1 LSDLL
6 LYNLTLPDDVKISSV
21 PRENI
26 CRWDKEVFVCD
37 IGDAADHVQRYYLF
51 YNKWFR
57 LHCGLNRSGAFVPE
71 SPLGT
76 AFHVTSCTP
85 YWTIGMVGYSANLII
100 DIAVAADGKQ
110 HSVTGIENLEAALI
124 RGWITQAERDG
135 AIRGFEEALKMVQAG
150 HLLWYMDQTQSLTRL
165 APFQELPPPKT
176 KRLGRVPLMHRDM
189 RHRYF
194 GHRLAPDAT
203 QV

>member
-1 LSDLL
+1 
-6 LYNLTLPDDVKISSV
+6 
-21 PRENI
+21 
-26 CRWDKEVFVCD
+26 
-37 IGDAADHVQRYYLF
+37 
-51 YNKWFR
+51 
-57 LHCGLNRSGAFVPE
+57 
-71 SPLGT
+71 
-76 AFHVTSCTP
+76 
-85 YWTIGMVGYSANLII
+85 MVGYSANLII